1 MKINFIRHGKTQG
14 NIEKRYIGKTDEPL
28 LEMAKDELNRVMYP
42 ECDLVYASP
51 MLRCI
56 QTAELIYPNRNIN
69 VIDDFREIDFGMFE
83 GHNYAELSDNPLY
96 QKWIDSY
103 GKMDFPDGEGI
114 EHFKNRNVCA
124 FKKIIENIDCN
135 TISLVVH
142 GGTIMAIL
150 EYFEESHDYYKWQAA
165 NGCGYI
171 CDIDGGVLCVE
182 KEITI

>member
-1 MKINFIRHGKTQG
+1 MKINFIRHGKTRG

-28 LEMAKDELNRVMYP
+28 LEMAKDELKKVRYP
-42 ECDLVYASP
+42 ECDCVYASP

-56 QTAELIYPNRNIN
+56 QTAQLIYPNKNIN
-69 VIDDFREIDFGMFE
+69 VIDDFKEIDFGMFE
-83 GHNYAELSDNPLY
+83 GKNYAELSGNPLY

-103 GKMDFPDGEGI
+103 GKMDFPDGEGV
-114 EHFKNRNVCA
+114 EHFKTRNVSA
-124 FKKIIENIDCN
+124 FKKIIENVDCN

-150 EYFEESHDYYKWQAA
+150 EYFEENHDYYKWQTA
-165 NGCGYI
+165 NGCGYV
-171 CDIDGGVLCVE
+171 CEFKNGVLQVE

>member
-28 LEMAKDELNRVMYP
+28 TVKAKDELERIKYP
-42 ECDLVYASP
+42 KCDLVYASP
-51 MLRCI
+51 MLRCT
-56 QTAELIYPNRNIN
+56 QTAKLIYPNKEITL
-69 VIDDFREIDFGMFE
+69 IDDFREIDFGMFE
-83 GHNYAELSDNPLY
+83 GHNYAELSGNPLY

-103 GKMDFPDGEGI
+103 GKMDFPDGESM
-114 EHFKNRNVCA
+114 EHFKNRNVTA
-124 FKKIIENIDCN
+124 FKKIIENIRCN
-135 TISLVVH
+135 AISLVVH

-150 EYFEESHDYYKWQAA
+150 EYFEETHDYFKWQTA

-171 CDIDGGVLCVE
+171 CGFDDGVLCVE